1 MINNQKYKKR
11 NSLFDFNVPMLNNM
25 NLSILQDR
33 TALSNLVNKAKKLKE
48 HQLQKENQ
56 NESKKEENQ
65 YINYSPKSNY
75 IRVIRP
81 TNSSRT
87 TKIFEQNK
95 IEIIDKIKTENINN
109 KENIQNEI
117 ETSPIKL
124 REKELENNENNND
137 ENNNDERLQYKI
149 YEIPKTYSPEIIRNS
164 YRKQRLTG
172 SIDLGIN
179 QIQYLNNNIGLNLIQ
194 NYNGINNYYHNENI
208 EKIHMNSFYTI
219 KQNSTVKEFSYLEDQ
234 NIAKEETMEDKGKSI
249 ENFNNDKSNI
259 LFLLFDG
266 HGGDTISKYLQK
278 NFDKIYKKTLKEN
291 NNNIEK
297 SLKISFSKINSEI
310 KKLNLNSIGSTGCI
324 VHIKWLSESNLIIYI
339 ANCGD
344 TRASLISPINYLR
357 LSKDHRTDNKEEQE
371 RIINCGG
378 NIINNRVMGMLM
390 LTRAFGDF
398 ELEKNGV
405 YCEPFINK
413 VQVDLNQKNQFVI
426 MATDGIWDLNNERE
440 IMEMI
445 MFDNNSTS
453 LVQNI
458 VKNTLRK
465 DAWDNLSIFDIKLT

>member
-1 MINNQKYKKR
+1 
-11 NSLFDFNVPMLNNM
+11 
-25 NLSILQDR
+25 
-33 TALSNLVNKAKKLKE
+33 
-48 HQLQKENQ
+48 
-56 NESKKEENQ
+56 
-65 YINYSPKSNY
+65 
-75 IRVIRP
+75 
-81 TNSSRT
+81 
-87 TKIFEQNK
+87 
-95 IEIIDKIKTENINN
+95 
-109 KENIQNEI
+109 
-117 ETSPIKL
+117 
-124 REKELENNENNND
+124 
-137 ENNNDERLQYKI
+137 
-149 YEIPKTYSPEIIRNS
+149 
-164 YRKQRLTG
+164 
-172 SIDLGIN
+172 
-179 QIQYLNNNIGLNLIQ
+179 
-194 NYNGINNYYHNENI
+194 
-208 EKIHMNSFYTI
+208 MNSFYTI

-413 VQVDLNQKNQFVI
+413 VQVDLSQKNRFVI
-426 MATDGIWDLNNERE
+426 LATDGIWDLNSERE

-465 DAWDNLSIFDIKLT
+465 DAWDNLSIFAIKLT

>member
-1 MINNQKYKKR
+1 MINNQNNKKR
-11 NSLFDFNVPMLNNM
+11 NSAFHFNVPMLNNM

-33 TALSNLVNKAKKLKE
+33 AALSNLVNRAKQIKE

-56 NESKKEENQ
+56 NENKDEEENK
-65 YINYSPKSNY
+65 YLKFAPKSNY
-75 IRVIRP
+75 IRGVRP
-81 TNSSRT
+81 SNASRT
-87 TKIFEQNK
+87 TKVLNQNK
-95 IEIIDKIKTENINN
+95 MEIIDKLKTEKINN
-109 KENIQNEI
+109 EENIQNEI

-124 REKELENNENNND
+124 RERENYIDNNNNNNEQLQNN
-137 ENNNDERLQYKI
+137 K
-149 YEIPKTYSPEIIRNS
+149 YEIPKTYSPENIKNAFR
-164 YRKQRLTG
+164 RQRLRG

-179 QIQYLNNNIGLNLIQ
+179 QIQYLNNNLTYSVNQ
-194 NYNGINNYYHNENI
+194 NYNEINHYYQNENI
-208 EKIHMNSFYTI
+208 ERIHMNSFYTV
-219 KQNSTVKEFSYLEDQ
+219 KENSTVKEFSYLEDQ
-234 NIAKEETMEDKGKSI
+234 NIANEETMEDKGKSI

-378 NIINNRVMGMLM
+378 NIINNRVMGLLM

-426 MATDGIWDLNNERE
+426 LATDGIWDLNSERE

-465 DAWDNLSIFDIKLT
+465 DAWDNLSIFAIKLT

>member
-11 NSLFDFNVPMLNNM
+11 NSLFDFNVLMLNNM

-56 NESKKEENQ
+56 NESKKKENQ

-81 TNSSRT
+81 NSSRT

-357 LSKDHRTDNKEEQE
+357 LSKDHRTDNKE
-371 RIINCGG
+371 
-378 NIINNRVMGMLM
+378 
-390 LTRAFGDF
+390 
-398 ELEKNGV
+398 
-405 YCEPFINK
+405 
-413 VQVDLNQKNQFVI
+413 
-426 MATDGIWDLNNERE
+426 
-440 IMEMI
+440 
-445 MFDNNSTS
+445 
-453 LVQNI
+453 
-458 VKNTLRK
+458 
-465 DAWDNLSIFDIKLT
+465 

>member
-81 TNSSRT
+81 NSSRT

-124 REKELENNENNND
+124 REKELENN

-426 MATDGIWDLNNERE
+426 LATDGIWDLNSERE

-445 MFDNNSTS
+445 MFDNNCTS

-465 DAWDNLSIFDIKLT
+465 DAWDNLSIFAIKVT